1 MIMIRWFIDFAKI
14 QSLDIEISKF
24 LVIFQNYCSI
34 FVFDCKDVQILKIYF
49 SIEILNKFEEICWKK
64 LLLPK

>member
-49 SIEILNKFEEICWKK
+49 SIEILNKFEEIC
-64 LLLPK
+64 